1 MNFFVSID
9 RNKKTD
15 VMCPKGR
22 TQNRNGGKMMK
33 KAVEKVEMK
42 ESLLK
47 GEALAL
53 NDAELEGAA
62 GGGGMTFEE
71 RFAENMLNRP
81 WIPIEDRIDTRR
93 KRGDEINTQPQSP
106 TWKPITQ
113 HPDFD
118 DKDREEIM
126 NEMKRLLDF

>member
-22 TQNRNGGKMMK
+22 TQNRNGGKMKK

-47 GEALAL
+47 
-53 NDAELEGAA
+53 D
-62 GGGGMTFEE
+62 
-71 RFAENMLNRP
+71 
-81 WIPIEDRIDTRR
+81 
-93 KRGDEINTQPQSP
+93 Q
-106 TWKPITQ
+106 
-113 HPDFD
+113 
-118 DKDREEIM
+118 
-126 NEMKRLLDF
+126 LLKVK

>member
-1 MNFFVSID
+1 
-9 RNKKTD
+9 
-15 VMCPKGR
+15 
-22 TQNRNGGKMMK
+22 MK

-71 RFAENMLNRP
+71 RFAENRLNP
-81 WIPIEDRIDTRR
+81 NIPGLAIEDRIDTRR
-93 KRGDEINTQPQSP
+93 LRGDEIETPP
-106 TWKPITQ
+106 EPTTWKPITQ

>member
-22 TQNRNGGKMMK
+22 TQNRNGGKMKK

-62 GGGGMTFEE
+62 GGGITIRKGAIGGADTTYRE
-71 RFAENMLNRP
+71 RFATQLTKPGTGIRGP
-81 WIPIEDRIDTRR
+81 RR
-93 KRGDEINTQPQSP
+93 VGPDDEKKNQPQSP
-106 TWKPITQ
+106 FQ
-113 HPDFD
+113 L
-118 DKDREEIM
+118 RY
-126 NEMKRLLDF
+126 

>member
-22 TQNRNGGKMMK
+22 TQNRNGGKMKK

-62 GGGGMTFEE
+62 GGGITV
-71 RFAENMLNRP
+71 ATHLSCPKINQ
-81 WIPIEDRIDTRR
+81 IDCHRMSR
-93 KRGDEINTQPQSP
+93 YNGISLKKGKVPGHLQFR
-106 TWKPITQ
+106 
-113 HPDFD
+113 H
-118 DKDREEIM
+118 R
-126 NEMKRLLDF
+126 

>member
-22 TQNRNGGKMMK
+22 TQNRNGGKMKK

-62 GGGGMTFEE
+62 GGAMTFEE
-71 RFAENMLNRP
+71 QFAANRLNGP
-81 WIPIEDRIDTRR
+81 WTPIEDRLDTRR
-93 KRGDEINTQPQSP
+93 RRDDEKKTQPQSP
-106 TWKPITQ
+106 TWRPITQ

-126 NEMKRLLDF
+126 NEIKRLKDF

>member
-1 MNFFVSID
+1 
-9 RNKKTD
+9 
-15 VMCPKGR
+15 MCPKGR
-22 TQNRNGGKMMK
+22 AQNRNGGKMKK
-33 KAVEKVEMK
+33 KAAEKVEMK

-62 GGGGMTFEE
+62 GGAGDARDIIEE
-71 RFAENMLNRP
+71 RLRRQPETGPAYATLTRFRP
-81 WIPIEDRIDTRR
+81 
-93 KRGDEINTQPQSP
+93 GDEMKNHPQSP